1 MQRLLSPTVVIP
13 AILSLSLL
21 GALLAF
27 GDVGQIGALLGGFRP
42 WYILA
47 ILLLL
52 LAYEGVQCTQWN
64 VLLSAEGIR
73 APLRARLF
81 AYLVGDMARVLPI
94 GNYFENYL
102 LLRESGTDFG
112 RSSAATTL
120 SVLIEVGVC
129 LTGLVILGIG
139 PWVWL
144 RPLIVGGLA
153 VFLIIVVTIRRYYRR
168 RPRPR
173 WVADRPAIGKLLDEL
188 QEFQDGAATLMH
200 PRALGRAA
208 LLGACYVVIGG
219 SVLFLVVLGLGFG
232 SLPLSYGNVLAVYF
246 FSIAFAL
253 IFPLPIDIGVFEASG
268 TGAFLAIGLS
278 RSDAV
283 SAMLLSRL
291 FTTGTAVAVAV
302 VAIVVLRDQVPAVL
316 RGRQNASDPS
326 PVEGSSRKG

>member
-1 MQRLLSPTVVIP
+1 VRRLLSPTVVVP
-13 AILSLSLL
+13 AVLSLSLL

-27 GDVGQIGALLGGFRP
+27 GDVGQIGDLLGGFQP
-42 WYILA
+42 LYIAA
-47 ILLLL
+47 IVLLLV
-52 LAYEGVQCTQWN
+52 AYEVVQCTQWN
-64 VLLSAEGIR
+64 VLLTAEGIQ

-120 SVLIEVGVC
+120 SVLIEVAVC

-153 VFLIIVVTIRRYYRR
+153 VFLLAAWGIRRHYHR

-173 WVADRPAIGKLLDEL
+173 WVADRPAICKLLDEL
-188 QEFQDGAATLMH
+188 RQFQSGVAALLH
-200 PRALGRAA
+200 PRVLSRAA
-208 LLGACYVVIGG
+208 ALGACYVVLGG
-219 SVLFLVVLGLGFG
+219 SVLFLVVRGLGFG
-232 SLPLSYGNVLAVYF
+232 SLAYGDVLAVYF

-253 IFPLPIDIGVFEASG
+253 IFPLPVDIGVFEASG

-291 FTTGTAVAVAV
+291 FTTGTAVV
-302 VAIVVLRDQVPAVL
+302 VAIGAIVILRDQVPAIL
-316 RGRQNASDPS
+316 RSRPDTGDPS
-326 PVEGSSRKG
+326 PAGGPTRKG